1 MAALHLPVAQQ
12 LPGFFESF
20 SRSSLL
26 DCQGDI
32 AHDIR
37 PRGLW
42 MKFETPS
49 RRAFLRFVAAS
60 PLLTMQLPDDFVIS
74 NPEQAIN
81 VLDFEAAAKKA
92 LPPAHWGYLTTGVD
106 DDATLKANLEGFSH
120 YQLRPRR
127 LVDTT
132 KIDMSVDLFGSKWET
147 PIVLAPSGT
156 LFHPEGPLPVAR
168 AAQKQKTLQILG
180 GFQERNQA
188 IEKVMDARGGPVW
201 YQLYASQDWA
211 TTESTVKRIERAGC
225 PVMVWTVDILGGR
238 NLETV
243 QRFRRLDTRDCRSCH
258 ATDPQVRPGQAG
270 QNTLTWETLRRLK
283 NTTSMKI
290 LVKGIETA
298 EDAELCV
305 RYGADGIVV
314 SNHGGRGTDS
324 GRATIDSLP
333 DVVRAVRG
341 RIPVLVDGGFR
352 RGTDV
357 FKALALCAR
366 AICIGRPYMWGVAAF
381 GQPGVE
387 TVLAILRREFNLVMA
402 ECGKRSIAEI
412 DGGAILRVRG

>member
-1 MAALHLPVAQQ
+1 MT
-12 LPGFFESF
+12 
-20 SRSSLL
+20 L
-26 DCQGDI
+26 D
-32 AHDIR
+32 
-37 PRGLW
+37 
-42 MKFETPS
+42 TPS
-49 RRAFLRFVAAS
+49 RRAFLRFLAAS
-60 PLLTMQLPDDFVIS
+60 PLFALQQPDDFVIS
-74 NPEQAIN
+74 APEQAIN
-81 VLDFEAAAKKA
+81 ILDFEAAARKA
-92 LPPAHWGYLTTGVD
+92 LPPAHWGYLATGVD

-132 KIDMSVDLFGSKWET
+132 KIDMSVELFGTKWET
-147 PIVLAPSGT
+147 PVALAPSGT

-211 TTESTVKRIERAGC
+211 TTEQTVKRIERAGC

-243 QRFRRLDTRDCRSCH
+243 QRLRRLDTRQCMSCH
-258 ATDPQVRPGQAG
+258 TTDPQVRPGQAG

-290 LVKGIETA
+290 LVKGIETS

-305 RYGADGIVV
+305 RYGADGVIV
-314 SNHGGRGTDS
+314 SNHGGRATNS

-341 RIPVLVDGGFR
+341 KMPVLVDGGFR

-357 FKALALCAR
+357 FKALALGAR
-366 AICIGRPYMWGVAAF
+366 AVCIGRPYMWAVAAF
-381 GQPGVE
+381 GEPGVE
-387 TVLAILRREFNLVMA
+387 TVLSILRREFNLVMA
-402 ECGKRSIAEI
+402 ECGKKSVAEI
-412 DGGAILRVRG
+412 DGSAILKAR

>member
-1 MAALHLPVAQQ
+1 MT
-12 LPGFFESF
+12 FDTS
-20 SRSSLL
+20 
-26 DCQGDI
+26 
-32 AHDIR
+32 
-37 PRGLW
+37 
-42 MKFETPS
+42 S
-49 RRAFLRFVAAS
+49 RRAFLRFLAAS
-60 PLLTMQLPDDFVIS
+60 PLLALQQPDDFVIS

-81 VLDFEAAAKKA
+81 VLDFEAAARKA

-132 KIDMSVDLFGSKWET
+132 KIDMSVELFGTKWET
-147 PIVLAPSGT
+147 PVVLAPSGT

-201 YQLYASQDWA
+201 YQLYASQEWP
-211 TTESTVKRIERAGC
+211 TTEQTVKRIERAGC

-243 QRFRRLDTRDCRSCH
+243 QRLRRLDTRQCMSCH
-258 ATDPQVRPGQAG
+258 TTDPQVRPGQAG

-290 LVKGIETA
+290 LVKGIETP

-305 RYGADGIVV
+305 RYGADGVIV
-314 SNHGGRGTDS
+314 SNHGGRATNS

-341 RIPVLVDGGFR
+341 RMPVLVDGGFR

-357 FKALALCAR
+357 FKALALGAR
-366 AICIGRPYMWGVAAF
+366 AVCIGRPYMWGVAAF

-387 TVLAILRREFNLVMA
+387 TVLGILRRELNLVMA
-402 ECGKRSIAEI
+402 ECGKKSVAEI
-412 DGGAILRVRG
+412 DGSAILKAR

>member
-1 MAALHLPVAQQ
+1 MNSQ
-12 LPGFFESF
+12 S
-20 SRSSLL
+20 
-26 DCQGDI
+26 
-32 AHDIR
+32 
-37 PRGLW
+37 
-42 MKFETPS
+42 TS
-49 RRAFLRFVAAS
+49 RRAFLRFLAAS
-60 PLLTMQLPDDFVIS
+60 PLFASQFPEDYVIS
-74 NPEQAIN
+74 TPEQAIN

-132 KIDMSVDLFGSKWET
+132 KIDMSVDLFGTRWET
-147 PIVLAPSGT
+147 PVVLAPSGT

-188 IEKVMDARGGPVW
+188 IEKVMNARGGPVW

-211 TTESTVKRIERAGC
+211 TTEQTVKRIERAGC

-243 QRFRRLDTRDCRSCH
+243 QRFRRLDTRDCMSCH

-290 LVKGIETA
+290 LVKGIETP

-305 RYGADGIVV
+305 RYGADGVIV
-314 SNHGGRGTDS
+314 SNHGGRATNS

-333 DVVRAVRG
+333 DVVRVVRG

-357 FKALALCAR
+357 FKALALGAR
-366 AICIGRPYMWGVAAF
+366 AVCIGRPYMWGVAAF

-402 ECGKRSIAEI
+402 ECGKRSIGEI
-412 DGGAILRVRG
+412 DGTSILKK

>member
-1 MAALHLPVAQQ
+1 MT
-12 LPGFFESF
+12 FDTS
-20 SRSSLL
+20 
-26 DCQGDI
+26 
-32 AHDIR
+32 
-37 PRGLW
+37 
-42 MKFETPS
+42 S
-49 RRAFLRFVAAS
+49 RRAFLRFLAAS
-60 PLLTMQLPDDFVIS
+60 PLLALQQPDDFVIS

-81 VLDFEAAAKKA
+81 VLDFEAAARKA

-132 KIDMSVDLFGSKWET
+132 KIDMSVELFGTKWET
-147 PIVLAPSGT
+147 PVVLAPSGT

-201 YQLYASQDWA
+201 YQLYASQEWP
-211 TTESTVKRIERAGC
+211 TTEQTVKRIERAGC

-243 QRFRRLDTRDCRSCH
+243 QRLRRLDTRQCMSCH
-258 ATDPQVRPGQAG
+258 TTDPQVRPGQAG
-270 QNTLTWETLRRLK
+270 QNTLTWEALRRLK

-290 LVKGIETA
+290 LVKGIETP

-305 RYGADGIVV
+305 RYGADGVIV
-314 SNHGGRGTDS
+314 SNHGGRATNS

-341 RIPVLVDGGFR
+341 RMPVLVDGGFR

-357 FKALALCAR
+357 FKALALGAR
-366 AICIGRPYMWGVAAF
+366 AVCIGRPYMWGVAAF

-387 TVLAILRREFNLVMA
+387 TVLGILRRELNLVMA
-402 ECGKRSIAEI
+402 ECGKKSVAEI
-412 DGGAILRVRG
+412 DGSAILKAR